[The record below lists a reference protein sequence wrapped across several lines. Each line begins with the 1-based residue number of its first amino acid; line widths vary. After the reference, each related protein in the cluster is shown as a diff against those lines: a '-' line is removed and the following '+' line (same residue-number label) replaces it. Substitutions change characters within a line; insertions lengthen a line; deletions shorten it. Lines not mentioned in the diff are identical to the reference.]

1 MGCGR
6 AIASYVK
13 YIVRAVILSELTIG
27 ITHADSLAAE
37 AVLAAL
43 PELGIDK
50 EDVKLFSSTETAG
63 NRLPFDSHYLVTEDQ
78 QQASFDSCGIVMQ
91 LEEDEALTQKITDS
105 GSILLKAGGHLCFD
119 SDEGQSLQMDYS
131 QSLYELADPSVFLI
145 LKIFNSVK
153 RSASVVA
160 LQAVVLQP
168 ASSKGK
174 LGVDELA
181 KQTVDLLNARSL
193 EPVLFNTQQAFNVV
207 AQTDDYERQLLA
219 IVGDETS
226 EVQIQTIDVPVFH
239 GMTIVL
245 TMQCDAMLSNA
256 LLLNDL
262 QAITGMQL
270 IQDESEIVSP
280 VDSLQENSLAS
291 ISLVKI
297 EDKKFSCVLTADHYR
312 HAFSENFL
320 NGLSV
325 IRKTFL

>member
-13 YIVRAVILSELTIG
+13 HIVRAVILSELTIG

-78 QQASFDSCGIVMQ
+78 QQAGFDSCGIVLQ
-91 LEEDEALTQKITDS
+91 LQEDELLSKKITDS
-105 GSILLKAGGHLCFD
+105 GCILLKMGGHLCFD
-119 SDEGQSLQMDYS
+119 SDEDQSLQMDYA
-131 QSLYELADPSVFLI
+131 QSVYELADPSVFLI
-145 LKIFNSVK
+145 LKIITAVK
-153 RSASVVA
+153 RSASVDA
-160 LQAVVLQP
+160 LQAAVLQP

-174 LGVDELA
+174 AGVDELA

-193 EPVLFNTQQAFNVV
+193 EPVLFKTQQAFNVI
-207 AQTDDYERQLLA
+207 AQTDDYEQQLLA

-226 EVQIQTIDVPVFH
+226 AVQIQTIDVPVFH

-245 TMQCDAMLSNA
+245 TMQCDAMLSKA

-262 QAITGMQL
+262 QSITGIQL
-270 IQDESEIVSP
+270 IQDENEIISP
-280 VDSLQENSLAS
+280 VDSLQESSLTS
-291 ISLVKI
+291 ISSLKI

-312 HAFSENFL
+312 HALAENFL
-320 NGLSV
+320 NGLSI